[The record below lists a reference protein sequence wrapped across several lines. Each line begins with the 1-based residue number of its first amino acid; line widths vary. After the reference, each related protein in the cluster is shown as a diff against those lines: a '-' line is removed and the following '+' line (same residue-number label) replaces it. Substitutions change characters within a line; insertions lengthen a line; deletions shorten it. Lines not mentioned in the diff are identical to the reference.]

1 MRVSLAETARESD
14 RLSLPQ
20 VYQSLLLSAQLT
32 DETIVRK
39 IKTRVEAE
47 DVTFSQFL
55 QVMETRQVLG
65 DEEMSGDESDEVL
78 YEPMTVSK
86 CR

>member
-1 MRVSLAETARESD
+1 VSLAETARESD

-47 DVTFSQFL
+47 DVTISQFL
-55 QVMETRQVLG
+55 QVTETRQVLG